1 MAAVKARV
9 LRRFLVANMP
19 ECGISEQ
26 RMTNDQDSRVEAG
39 IDLDFTDRMSY
50 GDYLQ
55 LDTLLSAQKPLT
67 SEPDEPLF
75 IVIHHVQELWISL
88 ILHELDFAMAAIR
101 QDRPGVAFKALARVA
116 RIQEQLVSAWDV
128 LSTMTPSDYLTFR
141 AALGQSSGFQ
151 SHQYRMMEMKLGAK
165 DEKMLAPHRHHAEHY
180 SRLQAAF
187 EAPSLYDEA
196 IALLARQGL
205 PVPDALLNR
214 DFSRNHAYSEAL
226 RDTWLKVYRNT
237 ERHFELYELA
247 EKLVDVED
255 KFQQWRFR
263 HMKTVQRIIG
273 FKSGTGGSSGVGY
286 LKTALDRSFFP
297 ELWDVRTAL

>member
-1 MAAVKARV
+1 
-9 LRRFLVANMP
+9 
-19 ECGISEQ
+19 
-26 RMTNDQDSRVEAG
+26 MTNDQDSRVEAG

-151 SHQYRMMEMKLGAK
+151 SHQYRMMEMKLGVK
-165 DEKMLAPHRHHAEHY
+165 DEKMLVPHRHHAEHY
-180 SRLQAAF
+180 ARLQAAF
-187 EAPSLYDEA
+187 QAPSLYDEA

-205 PVPDALLNR
+205 PVPDALLTR

-226 RDTWLKVYRNT
+226 RETWLTVYRNT